1 MMGGRGKK
9 VFNGA
14 AWKKKKKKKKG
25 ICHVVLDMATKSL
38 IVPYMKRYISYQ
50 TA

>member
-1 MMGGRGKK
+1 MMGGGGKK

-14 AWKKKKKKKKG
+14 EKKKKVF
-25 ICHVVLDMATKSL
+25 VVSDVATKSL